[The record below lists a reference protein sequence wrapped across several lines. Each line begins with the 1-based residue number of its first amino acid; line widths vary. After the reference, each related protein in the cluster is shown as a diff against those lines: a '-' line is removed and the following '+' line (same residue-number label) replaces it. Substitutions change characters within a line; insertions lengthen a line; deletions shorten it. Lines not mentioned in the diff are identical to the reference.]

1 MTEWYCFKKKG
12 ADWVK
17 YFEIQDSPELKYAPQ
32 LKNWYGTFDVRDIR
46 IDTFPKLPERQLFT
60 IEPCENTVFTDI
72 ILFPFLLVSPMV
84 KEVIEM
90 YLEHCYFR
98 IVILLDQFNKES
110 RLYYLPVL
118 DETSDIQLQRI
129 QYKDGENIPGT
140 FNEERE
146 KIEMDRNLFWIK
158 DLQKRHII
166 LSLDMV
172 ESLIRRG
179 VTGPG
184 FCEVELYSK

>member
-1 MTEWYCFKKKG
+1 M
-12 ADWVK
+12 K

-46 IDTFPKLPERQLFT
+46 IDTFPKLPERQLFN
-60 IEPCENTVFTDI
+60 IEPCENTIFTDI

-90 YLEHCYFR
+90 YREHCFFR
-98 IVILLDQFNKES
+98 IVILLDQLNKES

-118 DETSDIQLQRI
+118 DESNDIQLQKV
-129 QYKDGENIPGT
+129 QYKDGESISAT
-140 FNEERE
+140 LDAERE
-146 KIEMDRNLFWIK
+146 KVELDRNLFWVK
-158 DLQKRHII
+158 GLKKRHTI
-166 LSLDMV
+166 LSLNMA

-179 VTGPG
+179 VTGLG
-184 FCEVELYSK
+184 LCEVELYSKK